1 MEDLYFI
8 YRLVLSPI
16 PLTRVFLKP
25 AVKLPLHK
33 LGVLQEICMVE
44 IIGGL
49 PYGGKLK
56 PVPFQ
61 SSGS

>member
-1 MEDLYFI
+1 MMHGGSVFHI
-8 YRLVLSPI
+8 QTA
-16 PLTRVFLKP
+16 PLKREFLK
-25 AVKLPLHK
+25 AAIKLPLRTF
-33 LGVLQEICMVE
+33 GVLQEICMVE